1 MAIRLFTAVF
11 MVTGIVVLPGTDA
24 FGQGAAAAGD
34 ELRWRS
40 TSQPATQDI
49 TPRGFAPRGFTPP
62 DGIRQASALGKVGAG
77 SAAIAKAAV
86 AKAAVAKTAGAQT
99 SRAHDDGV
107 GPIGFNLPNEHGQ
120 VWREYDIS
128 PFTLRV
134 TSTNRPEQ
142 AVVDWILRETGYE
155 AWHSQPLGILS
166 ATPRVLRVYHTPE
179 MQALVGRI
187 VDRFVAGQAATQAF
201 GLRVIS
207 VDHPNWRTKARRYLH
222 PVSVQ
227 TPGVQAWVLQKEDA
241 SAILADL
248 RRRSDFREHSSPH
261 LLVNN
266 GQSTVV
272 STTQAHTYVRDV
284 TLRPQVFPGFEQH
297 TSQLDEGFSFEFS
310 PLLTLD
316 GRTIDATV
324 KCSINKL
331 EKMVA
336 VMIDAPTQQSPR
348 QRAKVE
354 VPQTTHFRFH
364 ERFRWPT
371 EQVLLMSMGMVA
383 LPASKDKT
391 LVPGVPLPF
400 GNTPARAD
408 VLVFIESRGQVGGA
422 STANRATTNNRD
434 GQAPR
439 TARRPNKS
447 YSGRY

>member
-1 MAIRLFTAVF
+1 MAIRFFAALVL
-11 MVTGIVVLPGTDA
+11 VTGIVVLADA
-24 FGQGAAAAGD
+24 DAYGQD
-34 ELRWRS
+34 DQLRWRS
-40 TSQPATQDI
+40 TSQRSKDVPLVAGKDAGGDLSSQDT
-49 TPRGFAPRGFTPP
+49 TPRGFAPRGFTPRH
-62 DGIRQASALGKVGAG
+62 GVRQASALNKAG
-77 SAAIAKAAV
+77 SSTAV
-86 AKAAVAKTAGAQT
+86 AGTAVAGTGGSGTGGSGNDA
-99 SRAHDDGV
+99 R
-107 GPIGFNLPNEHGQ
+107 PIDFDLPRKHGQ
-120 VWREYDIS
+120 IWREYDIS
-128 PFTLRV
+128 PYTLRV

-166 ATPRVLRVYHTPE
+166 ATPRVLRVYHTPQ
-179 MQALVGRI
+179 MQAIVGGI
-187 VDRFVAGQAATQAF
+187 VDRFVASEASTQAF
-201 GLRVIS
+201 SLQVIT

-227 TPGVQAWVLQKEDA
+227 TPGVAAWVMQKEDA

-261 LLVNN
+261 LLINN
-266 GQSTVV
+266 GQSAVV

-284 TLRPQVFPGFEQH
+284 ILKPQVWPGFEQQM
-297 TSQLDEGFSFEFS
+297 SQFDEGFSFEFS
-310 PLLTLD
+310 PLLSID
-316 GRTIDATV
+316 GKTIEATV

-348 QRAKVE
+348 QRAKIE
-354 VPQTTHFRFH
+354 VPQATHFRFH

-391 LVPGVPLPF
+391 LLPGVPLPF

-408 VLVFIESRGQVGGA
+408 VLVFVESRGRVGGA
-422 STANRATTNNRD
+422 GRS
-434 GQAPR
+434 PR
-439 TARRPNKS
+439 TARGQNKS

>member
-1 MAIRLFTAVF
+1 MAIRLFTAAF
-11 MVTGIVVLPGTDA
+11 LVTGIVVFLDGNSY
-24 FGQGAAAAGD
+24 GQDKAAAGD
-34 ELRWRS
+34 QLRWQS
-40 TSQPATQDI
+40 TSQKTSQDI

-62 DGIRQASALGKVGAG
+62 DGIRQASALSKVGAN
-77 SAAIAKAAV
+77 STAIAKT
-86 AKAAVAKTAGAQT
+86 AVAKTSSGN
-99 SRAHDDGV
+99 DGV
-107 GPIGFNLPNEHGQ
+107 GPTGFNLPNEHGQ

-179 MQALVGRI
+179 MQALVSSI

-310 PLLTLD
+310 PLLSID

-324 KCSINKL
+324 KCSINQL
-331 EKMVA
+331 EKMIA

-348 QRAKVE
+348 QRAKIE

-371 EQVLLMSMGMVA
+371 EQVLLISMGMVA
-383 LPASKDKT
+383 LPSSKDQT
-391 LVPGVPLPF
+391 LVPGIPLPF

-408 VLVFIESRGQVGGA
+408 VLVFIESRGQVGGVN
-422 STANRATTNNRD
+422 TANRP
-434 GQAPR
+434 GQDPR
-439 TARRPNKS
+439 TASRLNKS